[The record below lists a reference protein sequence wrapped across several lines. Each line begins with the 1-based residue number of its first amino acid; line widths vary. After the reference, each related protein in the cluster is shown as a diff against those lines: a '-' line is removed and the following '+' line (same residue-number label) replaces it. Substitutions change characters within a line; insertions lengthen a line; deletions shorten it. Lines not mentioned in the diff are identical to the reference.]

1 MPTNLSKERDGEPRQ
16 QEVAA
21 HYRVPDLVAMIRAAL
36 VASGKSPDHVA
47 PDDLAPA
54 EEFHI
59 GGRLATKELLDQLR
73 LKTGWHVLDI
83 GSGIGGPARFAAH
96 EYGVRVTGI
105 DLTPDYVET
114 AATLTQWVGLSD
126 RANFRQGSATSLP
139 FTQGSFD
146 AAYMLHV
153 GMNIDDK
160 EALCREAARVL
171 RPGAHFA
178 IYDVMR
184 LGQGDIRFPVPWA
197 AHEGLSSLAAPDV
210 YKEALQL
217 AGFELVAERNRRDFA
232 IQFFDTMRA
241 KNEAAGGPPPL
252 GAQLVMGSRASVMIG
267 NLVAALRAG
276 TLGPVELIARKRM
289 G

>member
-1 MPTNLSKERDGEPRQ
+1 MTAASSVESRQ

-21 HYRVPDLVAMIRAAL
+21 HYRLPDLVSVIRTGLATL
-36 VASGKSPDHVA
+36 GKTPENA
-47 PDDLAPA
+47 TPEDLAPI

-59 GGRLATKELLDQLR
+59 GGRRATKEVLDQLH
-73 LKTGWHVLDI
+73 LKKGWHILDI

-114 AATLTQWVGLSD
+114 AATVTRWVNLSD
-126 RANFRQGSATSLP
+126 RAAFRQGSATAMP
-139 FTQGSFD
+139 FTQSSFD

-160 EALCREAARVL
+160 ETLCREAARVL
-171 RPGAHFA
+171 HPGALFA

-184 LGQGDIRFPVPWA
+184 LGEGAITFPVPWA
-197 AHEGLSSLAAPDV
+197 AHEGLSSVATPDA

-241 KNEAAGGPPPL
+241 KTEAAGGPPPL
-252 GAQLVMGSRASVMIG
+252 GIHLVMGKDAPVKIG
-267 NLVAALRAG
+267 NLVQALKAG
-276 TLGPVELIARKRM
+276 TLGPCEIIARKRA